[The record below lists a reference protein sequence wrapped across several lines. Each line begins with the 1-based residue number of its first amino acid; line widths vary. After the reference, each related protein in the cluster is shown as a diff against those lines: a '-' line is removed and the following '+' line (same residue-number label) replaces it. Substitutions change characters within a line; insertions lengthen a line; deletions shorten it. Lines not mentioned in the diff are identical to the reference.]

1 MALKTQLQ
9 LEIIMQRVY
18 PKDPNLKNRNVLIIN
33 TVKFLINAFKRYTYR
48 IDSVLFQE
56 GVYLVTFF
64 YVARRQPFTK
74 PVTDIYNDKHLL
86 KTFKPSEVALISY
99 LYTKTKFNNMAITK

>member
-1 MALKTQLQ
+1 
-9 LEIIMQRVY
+9 MQRVRTRSS
-18 PKDPNLKNRNVLIIN
+18 NLKNRNVLIIN

-48 IDSVLFQE
+48 IDSVLFQD

-74 PVTDIYNDKHLL
+74 PVEAIYGSKPLL
-86 KTFKPSEVALISY
+86 KMFKPSEVALISY
-99 LYTKTKFNNMAITK
+99 LYTKTKFNNMTAI